1 MSSEKK
7 KKKVY
12 KKPQSKTCFY
22 CGAEN
27 LERLDHGVVS
37 ILRCKTCGETQ
48 D

>member
-12 KKPQSKTCFY
+12 KKPEPKACFY
-22 CGAEN
+22 CGSIKI
-27 LERLDHGVVS
+27 ERITQGPVN
-37 ILRCKTCGETQ
+37 ILRCKNCGETI